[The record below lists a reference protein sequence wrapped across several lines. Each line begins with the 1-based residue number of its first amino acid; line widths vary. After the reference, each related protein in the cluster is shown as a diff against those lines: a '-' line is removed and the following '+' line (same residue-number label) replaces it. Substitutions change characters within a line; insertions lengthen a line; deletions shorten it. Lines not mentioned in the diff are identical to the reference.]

1 MTPTCAMNGRP
12 SCRHPLDAAAQIPFD
27 MSPMSKIFIFGLG
40 FSAMTLARRLTA
52 DGWQVAGS
60 VRSPEKASALRDEGV
75 EAVVFDG
82 TTPGPD
88 VARALDSAGHIAISI
103 PPGET
108 GDPVLRHYRAD
119 LAARAGDI
127 RWLGYLSTLGV
138 YGNHDGAWIDET
150 APTDPVCPRNAR
162 RVVAEQ
168 DWLAFGEET
177 GIPVMIFR
185 IAGIYGPGRNALVK
199 VKAGEARRLV
209 KPGQVF
215 NRIHVA
221 DIAGVLEASIK
232 RPRAGGIYN
241 LSDDEPGPPQ
251 DVIAYAAELLGI
263 EPPPEIAFDEADI
276 SPMARSFYSAN
287 RRARNDRIKRELAVE
302 LEYPSYRA
310 GLDALFEAG
319 ESG

>member
-1 MTPTCAMNGRP
+1 
-12 SCRHPLDAAAQIPFD
+12 
-27 MSPMSKIFIFGLG
+27 MSEIFIFGLG
-40 FSAMTLARRLTA
+40 FSAMTLASRLMA

-60 VRSPEKASALRDEGV
+60 VRSPEKASALREKGV

-82 TTPGPD
+82 TAPGSD
-88 VARALDSAGHIAISI
+88 VAKALQGVDHVAVSI
-103 PPGET
+103 PPGEA
-108 GDPVLRHYRAD
+108 GDPVLLHHRAD

-150 APTDPVCPRNAR
+150 APTAPVSPRNAR

-168 DWLAFGEET
+168 DWLAFGEDT

-221 DIAGVLEASIK
+221 DIAGVLEASIR

-263 EPPPEIAFDEADI
+263 EPPPEIPFEAADI

-287 RRARNDRIKRELAVE
+287 RRARNDRIRQELGVE
-302 LEYPSYRA
+302 LEYPTYRA
-310 GLDALFEAG
+310 GLDALFAAG
-319 ESG
+319 EGG

>member
-1 MTPTCAMNGRP
+1 MTQTCAMNGRP
-12 SCRHPLDAAAQIPFD
+12 LCRHPLDAAAQIPFD

-40 FSAMTLARRLTA
+40 FSAMTLARRLMA

-60 VRSPEKASALRDEGV
+60 VRSPEKASVLRDEGV

-82 TTPGPD
+82 TAPGRD
-88 VARALDSAGHIAISI
+88 VAEALDGADHVAVSI
-103 PPGET
+103 PPGEA
-108 GDPVLRHYRAD
+108 GDPVLGHHRAD
-119 LAARAGDI
+119 IAARAGEI

-150 APTDPVCPRNAR
+150 ALTDPVSPRNAR

-168 DWLAFGEET
+168 DWLAFGEEA

-251 DVIAYAAELLGI
+251 DVIAYAAELLGV
-263 EPPPEIAFDEADI
+263 EPPPEIPFETADI
-276 SPMARSFYSAN
+276 SPMARSFYAENKRVSN
-287 RRARNDRIKRELAVE
+287 RLLREGLGYDLVYPTYREGLAA
-302 LEYPSYRA
+302 L
-310 GLDALFEAG
+310 LDG
-319 ESG
+319 QG

>member
-1 MTPTCAMNGRP
+1 
-12 SCRHPLDAAAQIPFD
+12 
-27 MSPMSKIFIFGLG
+27 MSKIFIFGLG
-40 FSAMTLARRLTA
+40 FSAMTLARRLVA

-75 EAVVFDG
+75 EAVAFDG
-82 TTPGPD
+82 TEPGTD
-88 VARALDSAGHIAISI
+88 VARALDGADHVAISI
-103 PPGET
+103 PPGEA
-108 GDPVLRHYRAD
+108 GDPVLGQHRDD

-150 APTDPVCPRNAR
+150 APTDPVSPRNAR

-251 DVIAYAAELLGI
+251 DVIAYAAELLGV
-263 EPPPEIAFDEADI
+263 EPPPEVPFENADI

-287 RRARNDRIKRELAVE
+287 RRAGNNRIKQELGVE
-302 LEYPSYRA
+302 LEYPTYRA

-319 ESG
+319 EGG